1 MQCKVKMFFSFSK
14 TIQFFVDY
22 TVGPSYY
29 EENLQ
34 NIERYPLENI
44 LKANISIN
52 FSCQG
57 EAVGK
62 ADFEICIGLKNKPRV
77 ISQTEFGIM

>member
-1 MQCKVKMFFSFSK
+1 M
-14 TIQFFVDY
+14 DY
-22 TVGPSYY
+22 TVCPSYY

-34 NIERYPLENI
+34 NIERHPLENI